1 MDAPAPVDSRLA
13 VIQGI
18 LDTAFFSPL
27 HKNDWLAFRFGA
39 PALLRLEET
48 EAFDLFVRSA
58 LAAEVM
64 HPEEAEGRTPLAWL
78 SRLDRPEPVLA
89 HVLASLRHDRPLLFH
104 RTLLSLSAVS
114 RQEVKPEDFELV
126 EDFLDQALRK
136 SDTDLAESAA
146 GELEVIAERA
156 LKAAGTG
163 PESPDPR
170 LAELA
175 GQVLALPQA
184 AELASEAELR
194 LWMAL
199 GEGLE
204 GVPPELRPGVM
215 VEAWRRWVAA
225 VLGLEPNLELLG
237 RLHPGLDLTAPDL
250 ALYAPPEEDACH
262 VIEAACPFCGEASRV
277 EIGREIKSL
286 ASCPHLIY
294 VGTSDEVHLLEVLS
308 HFELGRDFRELLA
321 SYYQSPADLEM
332 FATIVNDLYEMLAN
346 QGRLAAAPVSCQT
359 ADRAFYNLLAFF
371 QGPAQAG
378 APEGGQAH

>member
-1 MDAPAPVDSRLA
+1 MDTPAPVDSRLA

-39 PALLRLEET
+39 PALLRLEEP
-48 EAFDLFVRSA
+48 EAFDLFVRAA

-64 HPEEAEGRTPLAWL
+64 DPEAAEGRTPMAWL
-78 SRLDRPEPVLA
+78 SEMAEPAPVLA

-126 EDFLDQALRK
+126 EDFLDQALRR

-146 GELEVIAERA
+146 GELEVMTERA
-156 LKAAGTG
+156 RKAAGG
-163 PESPDPR
+163 GQRPDPR
-170 LAELA
+170 LEELA
-175 GQVLALPQA
+175 GRVLARPEA

-204 GVPPELRPGVM
+204 EVPEELRPGVM

-225 VLGLEPNLELLG
+225 VLGLEPDLELLG
-237 RLHPGLDLTAPDL
+237 RLHPGLDLSAPDL
-250 ALYAPPEEDACH
+250 ALYAPPEEGSSH
-262 VIEAACPFCGEASRV
+262 VLEAACPFCGAQSRV
-277 EIGREIKSL
+277 EVGAQIKSL

-294 VGTSDEVHLLEVLS
+294 VGTSDEVHLLEVLG

-332 FATIVNDLYEMLAN
+332 FATIVNDLFEMLSN
-346 QGRLAAAPVSCQT
+346 QGRLAAAAVGCQS
-359 ADRAFYNLLAFF
+359 AGRAFYNLLAFF
-371 QGPAQAG
+371 QGPAAG
-378 APEGGQAH
+378 PAPEGERPH